1 MRCRS
6 RWRSSTNATCRPCAS
21 PPTTR
26 TKAARPSR
34 RAAPHSSRGAEMQG
48 WEDALSVAAALP
60 HGADRAPLGGPGG
73 GVRGPGGGPTLVT
86 VRDGQLLDIGGLAP
100 TMSALLDRAD
110 AAQAVQA
117 AAGRTL

>member
-34 RAAPHSSRGAEMQG
+34 RAAPHSSRGAEMQA
-48 WEDALSVAAALP
+48 WQDALSVAVTLP
-60 HGADRAPLGGPGG
+60 HDADRALLVGRVWVP
-73 GVRGPGGGPTLVT
+73 GPGGGPPLVT
-86 VRDGQLLDIGGLAP
+86 VRDGQLLDIGGGGPPMFALRGCAP
-100 TMSALLDRAD
+100 RAE
-110 AAQAVQA
+110 A
-117 AAGRTL
+117 